1 MDQDL
6 CVVLT
11 QYGVV
16 GHHFAEKVN
25 GDDAKIGY
33 SREST
38 VHVGEEVQ
46 ACPFMT
52 SIYLEARGNN
62 LSNWRRSHSSSPK
75 RLYMETQHHEP
86 SFPCPPFMSLR
97 PVEEEDGT
105 RYVFS
110 TTESSRS
117 IFSTTFDTTT
127 EHRNNYYYCNKDT
140 DEIDDD
146 YYEYAARIR
155 EEMKRIQRS
164 LRWGT
169 FAINTASPITRG
181 GTQLQHQHHQQQQEQ
196 QVENFIET
204 MSDNIESHFSVDETM
219 SSTDSHNKASEE
231 KASLS
236 EEELIRRQLRIKE
249 EEVDNLHYK
258 LSILEQ
264 TTSDDAQLINTLQ
277 MKNSK
282 LKECY
287 YYQIAKMTA
296 SHANNLKELDMR
308 YNSHWER

>member
-1 MDQDL
+1 
-6 CVVLT
+6 
-11 QYGVV
+11 
-16 GHHFAEKVN
+16 
-25 GDDAKIGY
+25 
-33 SREST
+33 
-38 VHVGEEVQ
+38 
-46 ACPFMT
+46 
-52 SIYLEARGNN
+52 
-62 LSNWRRSHSSSPK
+62 
-75 RLYMETQHHEP
+75 
-86 SFPCPPFMSLR
+86 MSLR

-105 RYVFS
+105 CYVFS
-110 TTESSRS
+110 TTESSRN
-117 IFSTTFDTTT
+117 ICSTTFDTTT

-169 FAINTASPITRG
+169 FAIDTASPITRG

-204 MSDNIESHFSVDETM
+204 MSNNIESHFSVDETM

-236 EEELIRRQLRIKE
+236 EEELIRRQLCIKE

-264 TTSDDAQLINTLQ
+264 TTSDDAQLIHTLQ

-308 YNSHWER
+308 YDSHWER